1 MHAKYRRTRR
11 CTTTGAAFFFRDT
24 TPLQRPRRVNCS
36 FAARG
41 SDVSWRQVGFTIL
54 FSPILVGLFVFVALL
69 IVLKLP
75 MLLCERRRAVR
86 WLPCAG
92 LVYYWLVIPL
102 VLVAFGLVWWEVLI
116 GIGLFALGGD
126 WLLPDP
132 FTFVM
137 SPRKRRAVKLAI
149 EYVEAGEGPW
159 PIYGMV
165 GVVGS
170 EPSRTIVSVAISDRK
185 PPARRFLAVADETA
199 SVEEL
204 DFEYVSTKH
213 RVHAPWL

>member
-1 MHAKYRRTRR
+1 MWSGDMCGEMPSQWY
-11 CTTTGAAFFFRDT
+11 AAI
-24 TPLQRPRRVNCS
+24 
-36 FAARG
+36 G
-41 SDVSWRQVGFTIL
+41 SDVLWRQVGFTIL
-54 FSPILVGLFVFVALL
+54 FSPILVGLFVFVAIT

-75 MLLCERRRAVR
+75 MFLCERRRAVR

-92 LVYYWLVIPL
+92 LVYYGLVIPF
-102 VLVAFGLVWWEVLI
+102 VLMAIGLAWWEVLV
-116 GIGLFALGGD
+116 GTGLFALAGD

-132 FTFVM
+132 FTFVL

-149 EYVEAGEGPW
+149 EYVEAGVRPW

-170 EPSRTIVSVAISDRK
+170 EPSRTIVSVAIKSGTK
-185 PPARRFLAVADETA
+185 PRARRFVAVADETE

-213 RVHAPWL
+213 HVHTWP

>member
-1 MHAKYRRTRR
+1 MAKSK
-11 CTTTGAAFFFRDT
+11 FRDPVLAGPGGLACFRRSAGGLET
-24 TPLQRPRRVNCS
+24 ADVLLRACRP
-36 FAARG
+36 
-41 SDVSWRQVGFTIL
+41 I
-54 FSPILVGLFVFVALL
+54 
-69 IVLKLP
+69 
-75 MLLCERRRAVR
+75 R
-86 WLPCAG
+86 WLPYAG
-92 LVYYWLVIPL
+92 LAYCGLVVPL
-102 VLVAFGLVWWEVLI
+102 LLVALGLVWWELLI

-132 FTFVM
+132 FTYVL

-170 EPSRTIVSVAISDRK
+170 EPSRTIVSVAIKSGTR
-185 PPARRFLAVADETA
+185 PPFRRFLAVADATA

-204 DFEYVSTKH
+204 DFEYVSTNH
-213 RVHAPWL
+213 RVHGWR